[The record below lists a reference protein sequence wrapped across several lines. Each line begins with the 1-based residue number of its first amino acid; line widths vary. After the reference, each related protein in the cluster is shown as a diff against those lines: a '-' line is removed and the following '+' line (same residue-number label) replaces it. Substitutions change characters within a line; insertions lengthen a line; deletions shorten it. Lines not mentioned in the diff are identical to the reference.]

1 MYCVTHSITFFLPIE
16 YCIVLQCMIKLYMRG
31 DTMQNNKSK
40 VYSLRLPDELR
51 SKLEERAK
59 KEGRTL
65 SNLIVFILQEATNK

>member
-1 MYCVTHSITFFLPIE
+1 
-16 YCIVLQCMIKLYMRG
+16 MIKLYMRG

>member
-1 MYCVTHSITFFLPIE
+1 
-16 YCIVLQCMIKLYMRG
+16 MIKLYMIG

-59 KEGRTL
+59 KECRTL